1 MKYHASCH
9 CGNIQLDIEGEL
21 TQALACNCSIC
32 QRKGTLLWFV
42 PADQVNLLTPREKMT
57 TYTFNK
63 HVIQHRFCP
72 VCGVQ
77 VFGEANN
84 PKGDPVFAINIRC
97 LEDIDPLAVPVNFY
111 DGKAI

>member
-1 MKYHASCH
+1 MKYHGSCH
-9 CGNIQLDIEGEL
+9 CGNIQFDVEGEL

-42 PADQVNLLTPREKMT
+42 PANQVKLLTPREKMT

-72 VCGVQ
+72 ICGVQ
-77 VFGEANN
+77 PFGEANN
-84 PKGDPVFAINIRC
+84 PAGEPVFAINIRC
-97 LEDIDPLAVPVNFY
+97 LEDIDPLAVPSHLY
-111 DGKAI
+111 DGKTV

>member
-1 MKYHASCH
+1 MNYQGSCH
-9 CGNIQLDIEGEL
+9 CGNIQFEVEGDL
-21 TQALACNCSIC
+21 QHATACNCSIC

-42 PADQVNLLTPREKMT
+42 GANQVKLLTPREKIT

-63 HVIQHRFCP
+63 HVIQHQFCP

-77 VFGEANN
+77 TFGEG
-84 PKGDPVFAINIRC
+84 KDPAGNAVFAINIRC
-97 LEDIDPLAVPVNFY
+97 LEGIDPLAVPSDLY